1 MSAISLSQI
10 QAFLLLISTELFDS
24 LWTPFYT
31 YWRLWT
37 TAAQY
42 SVSLLPQ
49 AFISLSTQI
58 KIQSLPNMFFSLSFD
73 ACREVWVEHFVY
85 GRISV
90 DFSEIYRY
98 IKGVEPRNGDGVWA
112 CNHSMYKLLMKQNL
126 LFCPLCITNTA
137 VVKVWGWRRPWVT
150 GAGLACVGG
159 GGGFTQTCRAGLR
172 AAASPALVG
181 QQYSWS
187 LSRSLKYTDS

>member
-1 MSAISLSQI
+1 MLKILIERTFVVAKITVKSNSTQLSAISLSQI
-10 QAFLLLISTELFDS
+10 QVFLLLISTELFDS

-49 AFISLSTQI
+49 AFMSLSTQI
-58 KIQSLPNMFFSLSFD
+58 RFQSLPNMFFSLSFD

-98 IKGVEPRNGDGVWA
+98 
-112 CNHSMYKLLMKQNL
+112 
-126 LFCPLCITNTA
+126 
-137 VVKVWGWRRPWVT
+137 KV
-150 GAGLACVGG
+150 
-159 GGGFTQTCRAGLR
+159 
-172 AAASPALVG
+172 
-181 QQYSWS
+181 
-187 LSRSLKYTDS
+187 